1 MSFKDASVVAMT
13 EEDIKRERAEQRKSF
28 RDHVRE
34 LLRTRFQG
42 DRQAF
47 YTAANL
53 DRRLFSKIVSY
64 AGYNP
69 SKETALAIAVGARL
83 TESEALDLL
92 RVAGFNWNE
101 SSSSDI
107 VYRACL
113 RHQVYEW
120 EHIRDFLK
128 RFAR

>member
-1 MSFKDASVVAMT
+1 MIPDG
-13 EEDIKRERAEQRKSF
+13 RRAGQ
-28 RDHVRE
+28 
-34 LLRTRFQG
+34 
-42 DRQAF
+42 
-47 YTAANL
+47 
-53 DRRLFSKIVSY
+53 
-64 AGYNP
+64 
-69 SKETALAIAVGARL
+69 ALAIAVGARL

-92 RVAGFNWNE
+92 RIAGFYWNE

-107 VYRACL
+107 VYRVCL